1 MDKKPG
7 DVRQSAPLLDV
18 EAMRA
23 LCEGLP
29 RLVADKLA
37 ALDGVNRDYGAADD
51 ALFWQTRHA
60 VADGR
65 LTLDDAVKSVILDA
79 RQNLRFRQA
88 MAISATLQASA
99 RSTPPEDAGG
109 TGGPDE
115 AAWEPVIDMDTNKV
129 KWYSKNLDD
138 EFQRLRFS
146 GVGDPPRVGPP
157 LVQDKTPAR

>member
-1 MDKKPG
+1 MMDKKPS
-7 DVRQSAPLLDV
+7 DIRQSAPLLDV

-29 RLVADKLA
+29 RPVAAKLA

-88 MAISATLQASA
+88 MAISAAMQASA

-109 TGGPDE
+109 TDE

-129 KWYSKNLDD
+129 RWYSKNLDD

-146 GVGDPPRVGPP
+146 GVGEPPRDGPP